1 MPRRIFDGEPALM
14 ILVTGGAGYIGSHAV
29 LALRAAGQPVAVF
42 DDLKE
47 GHRAAVA
54 AGVPVVQGD
63 LSERPLL
70 EKTIREQKVDAVMH
84 FAARCY
90 VGESVHD
97 PSKYV
102 RDNALGMHHLLEA
115 MRATGVKRIVFS
127 STCATYGVPEKM
139 PITEELERRPINPYG
154 ITKRFCEE
162 QLEMYC
168 RAHGFAAV
176 ALRYFNAAGADPQGR
191 LGEWHEPETHLIPNI
206 LRSVLSGGQ
215 RPLEVFGDDYPTPD
229 GTCVRDY
236 VHVEDLANAHLKAL
250 AVMKPGSFEAI
261 NLGTK
266 RGSSVLEVIAAARQV
281 TGAKIDSV
289 VKARRA
295 GDPPVLICGGDKAKR
310 VLGFEPKWTNIADVV
325 AHAWK
330 WLSAH
335 PKGYADAKAPRA
347 D

>member
-1 MPRRIFDGEPALM
+1 M

-29 LALRAAGQPVAVF
+29 LALRAAGESVVVF
-42 DDLKE
+42 DDLRE
-47 GHRAAVA
+47 GHRGAVA
-54 AGVPVVQGD
+54 PEVPVVQGD
-63 LSERPLL
+63 LADQALL
-70 EKTIREQKVDAVMH
+70 EKTIRERKVGAVMH

-90 VGESVHD
+90 VGESVQN
-97 PSKYV
+97 PAKYV

-115 MRATGVKRIVFS
+115 MRATDVKRIVFS
-127 STCATYGVPEKM
+127 STCATYGVPERM

-206 LRSVLSGGQ
+206 LRSVLSGGV
-215 RPLEVFGDDYPTPD
+215 RPLEVFGADYPTKD
-229 GTCVRDY
+229 GTCIRDY
-236 VHVEDLANAHLKAL
+236 VHVEDLATAHRAAL
-250 AVMKPGSFEAI
+250 GIMKPGLFEPI

-266 RGSSVLEVIAAARQV
+266 LGHSVLEVIAAARKV
-281 TGAKIDSV
+281 TGAKIEYV
-289 VKARRA
+289 VKPRRA
-295 GDPPVLICGGDKAKR
+295 GDPPVLICGGDKAQR
-310 VLGFEPKWTNIADVV
+310 VLGFQPKWTDVVDVV
-325 AHAWK
+325 AHSWK

-347 D
+347 S

>member
-1 MPRRIFDGEPALM
+1 M

-29 LALRAAGQPVAVF
+29 LALRAAGEPVVVF
-42 DDLKE
+42 DDLRE
-47 GHRAAVA
+47 GHRGAVA
-54 AGVPVVQGD
+54 PDVPVVQGD
-63 LSERPLL
+63 LADQPLL
-70 EKTIREQKVDAVMH
+70 EQTIRERKVDAVMH

-90 VGESVHD
+90 VGESVLN
-97 PSKYV
+97 PAKYV

-115 MRATGVKRIVFS
+115 MRATDVKRIVFS
-127 STCATYGVPEKM
+127 STCATYGVPERM

-168 RAHGFAAV
+168 RAHGFSAV

-206 LRSVLSGGQ
+206 LRSILSGGV
-215 RPLEVFGDDYPTPD
+215 RPLEVFGADYPTKD
-229 GTCVRDY
+229 GTCIRDY
-236 VHVEDLANAHLKAL
+236 VHVEDLANAHRAAL
-250 AVMKPGSFEAI
+250 GIMKPGLFEPI

-266 RGSSVLEVIAAARQV
+266 LGHSVLEVIAAARKV
-281 TGAKIDSV
+281 TGAKIEYV
-289 VKARRA
+289 VKPRRA
-295 GDPPVLICGGDKAKR
+295 GDPPVLICGGDKAQR
-310 VLGFEPKWTNIADVV
+310 VLGFQPKWTDVVDVV
-325 AHAWK
+325 AHSWK

-347 D
+347 V